1 MTTTTVKRIVP
12 SFAICPVGILTGK
25 VGGDPCDGDSLRSSL
40 LTDGRVENIFNG
52 FSHPLP
58 DSCKA
63 RILSQPQGIR
73 DLVASLISSTRLS
86 DETLRLT
93 AVTHQLDG
101 RDINEVGTN
110 LALNGVDA
118 SVLDNT
124 SVALNA
130 GNCLQTL
137 RITYDGNVEAALK
150 AGVGGLRI
158 DAKGILTRAEMK
170 DAPASITLAVDKLI
184 AAGFCT
190 AGANFD
196 GASMRTIT
204 LTRGDGANLIRAE
217 VTWIV

>member
-1 MTTTTVKRIVP
+1 MTTTPVKRIVP
-12 SFAICPVGILTGK
+12 SFAVCPVGILTGK
-25 VGGDPCDGDSLRSSL
+25 AGGDPCDGDSLRSGL

-52 FSHPLP
+52 FSHPIP

-101 RDINEVGTN
+101 RDINEVGTQ
-110 LALNGVDA
+110 LAAHDVDA
-118 SVLDNT
+118 SALDNT

-130 GNCLQTL
+130 GTCLQTL
-137 RITYDGNVEAALK
+137 RITYDGQVEAALADAS
-150 AGVGGLRI
+150 AGS
-158 DAKGILTRAEMK
+158 DSKGILTGVEMK
-170 DAPASITLAVDKLI
+170 NAPASITLATEKLI
-184 AAGFCT
+184 AAGFRT

-196 GASMRTIT
+196 GATMRTIT
-204 LTRGDGANLIRAE
+204 FIKGDASHPIRAE

>member
-1 MTTTTVKRIVP
+1 MTTNPITRLGGTAV
-12 SFAICPVGILTGK
+12 CPVGILTGK
-25 VGGDPCDGDSLRSSL
+25 AGGDPCDGDSLRSGL
-40 LTDGRVENIFNG
+40 LSDGRIENIFNG
-52 FSHPLP
+52 YSHPIP
-58 DSCKA
+58 DAIKA

-73 DLVASLISSTRLS
+73 DIVAVLISSPRLA

-93 AVTHQLDG
+93 AVNHQLDG
-101 RDINEVGTN
+101 RDIAEVGTQ
-110 LALNGVDA
+110 LAAHDVDA

-124 SVALNA
+124 AIALNA
-130 GNCLQTL
+130 GTCLQTV

-150 AGVGGLRI
+150 EAVGGLRI

-170 DAPASITLAVDKLI
+170 HAPASITLAVEKLV

-196 GASMRTIT
+196 AASMRTIT